1 MCCEHLKWLSTSEVL
16 CHTTGR
22 SNCAWDRELWQY
34 WTSVNYKYLHLHFPW
49 QGTCHAGFRGKTMNA
64 TMHHKRH
71 LLACV
76 PGAEL
81 LSCTR
86 GIPVLQSLLPGW
98 WQCKKRTY
106 PKPWLISCSA
116 PVRIG
121 SMLLKA
127 VSLQRAPC
135 HKPKWAQVAFGLV
148 LCLSSTSIALAG
160 SWSSHQEGAAPVS
173 PPGVVQIHLQGT
185 PARSGS
191 TCVPRPQGVL

>member
-1 MCCEHLKWLSTSEVL
+1 MSIWSGCPLL
-16 CHTTGR
+16 R
-22 SNCAWDRELWQY
+22 FCA
-34 WTSVNYKYLHLHFPW
+34 T
-49 QGTCHAGFRGKTMNA
+49 
-64 TMHHKRH
+64 
-71 LLACV
+71 LLAEAIVHGTGSCGNIGLLWTTNTCTYIFHDRARAMLASEARQWMPPCTTKGIYSLV
-76 PGAEL
+76 FLVLNSCPAPGE
-81 LSCTR
+81 SQWCN
-86 GIPVLQSLLPGW
+86 PWLPGW

-160 SWSSHQEGAAPVS
+160 SWSSHQKGAAPVS

-191 TCVPRPQGVL
+191 TRVPRPQGVL